1 LERAGR
7 VLLAERAGTGYADGW
22 YNLPSGKLEPAE
34 DVVAAVVR
42 ETREE
47 IGLHLDRGQV
57 RPVHVMHHRN
67 PEGSTRVG
75 WFFVA
80 EQWDGEPYNAEP
92 HKCAGLL
99 WAPLDQL
106 PANTWP
112 YTAAGLAHYRAG
124 IPFSVDGFT
133 ATTAQEP
140 RRPARPDVE
149 QHVRR

>member
-1 LERAGR
+1 MAHTVVVDVMLILVRDGR

-22 YNLPSGKLEPAE
+22 YNLPSGKLEPDE

-42 ETREE
+42 EAREE
-47 IGLHLDRGQV
+47 IGIHLDRDQV

-75 WFFVA
+75 WFFA
-80 EQWDGEPYNAEP
+80 ADTWTGEPVNAEP

-106 PANTWP
+106 PDNTWP
-112 YTAAGLAHYRAG
+112 YTVAGLAQYRQRA
-124 IPFSVDGFT
+124 PFSLHGFT
-133 ATTAQEP
+133 GELAAAS
-140 RRPARPDVE
+140 R
-149 QHVRR
+149 